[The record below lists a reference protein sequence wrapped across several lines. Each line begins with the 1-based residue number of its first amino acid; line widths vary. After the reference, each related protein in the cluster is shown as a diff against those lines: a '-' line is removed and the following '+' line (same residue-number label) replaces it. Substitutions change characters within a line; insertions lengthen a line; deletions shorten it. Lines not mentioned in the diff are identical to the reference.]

1 MSLTGNTPEG
11 TGHVGTLTPNQ
22 TKALK
27 QLWQA
32 IYEIQTN
39 GTVTLTHDPKL
50 NEPPAAPAPA
60 PVAASVGWGG
70 GWFSSAPATPAAP
83 VEPVAEPPLTVT
95 LEEIGLTAEDVNSE
109 LWNNIMGDHP
119 DSVVLRFLRA
129 RKWHVGN
136 GLLMLLRAF
145 KWRQEMNVEHVK
157 SMGDDELDAV
167 YPKFKKQLEMGKFYV
182 HGTDKHGQPV
192 VYLNVQLHRAGDQD
206 YKTLEILTIYL
217 METGRLLIQPP
228 VETVALV
235 FDLTNFGLGNMDY
248 NLVQFLVKCFEAYYP
263 ESLGAILVHNA
274 PLVFWGVWKVI
285 EPWLDPVVASKIKF
299 TYKNQELLDLIPAEH
314 LPDSY
319 KDAGLDNYEYK
330 YLPPVEGE
338 NDLMK
343 DEATKAKMLEK
354 WNKLGEKWVE
364 ATKVWIKAGDDVSKE
379 REQLAKELRSQYFEM
394 QPYIRAKNQFQRR
407 GEDGESI
414 IKPDGSVHWHYT
426 RLN

>member
-1 MSLTGNTPEG
+1 MSLSGNTPEG

-22 TKALK
+22 AKALK
-27 QLWQA
+27 QLWAA
-32 IYEIQTN
+32 ILEIQAN

-50 NEPPAAPAPA
+50 NVPPTPAVDPA

-70 GWFSSAPATPAAP
+70 GWFGAAATPAAP
-83 VEPVAEPPLTVT
+83 VEPVAEPPLTIT
-95 LEEIGLTAEDVNSE
+95 LEEIGLSAADVKTE
-109 LWNNIMGDHP
+109 LWNNVMCDHP
-119 DSVVLRFLRA
+119 DSLVLRFLRA

-136 GLLMLLRAF
+136 GLTMLLKAF
-145 KWRQEMNVEHVK
+145 KWRQEMNVDDVK
-157 SMGDDELDAV
+157 TKGDDELEVA

-206 YKTLEILTIYL
+206 YKTLERLTIYL
-217 METGRLLIQPP
+217 METGRLLIQSP
-228 VETVALV
+228 VETVALI

-299 TYKNQELLDLIPAEH
+299 TYKNQELLEFIPAQH
-314 LPDSY
+314 LPDTF
-319 KDAGLDNYEYK
+319 KDAGLDKFVYT
-330 YLPPVEGE
+330 YLPPVAGE

-343 DEATKAKMLEK
+343 DEAGKAQVVEE
-354 WNKLGEKWVE
+354 WNVLGGKFED
-364 ATKVWIKAGDDVSKE
+364 ATRAWIKNGGAVSE
-379 REQLAKELRSQYFEM
+379 DRETLAKELKAQYFKM
-394 QPYIRAKNQFQRR
+394 QPYTRAKNQFQRKNEA
-407 GEDGESI
+407 GQTI
-414 IKPDGSVHWHYT
+414 LHPDGTTTWTY
-426 RLN
+426 NN